1 MYDLGLDL
9 QPKTS
14 LIPGP
19 NTGKGKY
26 YDVWHNAYN
35 YYNQFQLIN
44 VTSSDNVDFI

>member
-9 QPKTS
+9 QPKAS

-19 NTGKGKY
+19 NILERANITMY
-26 YDVWHNAYN
+26 AYN